1 MEGIA
6 MRKLRNLFPGTTITD
21 WFLAAF
27 FTGYLSIVAGIGLL
41 YFAQKRREDINQME
55 QDY

>member
-41 YFAQKRREDINQME
+41 YFAQKRREDINPME